1 MQANHIKTGHRGTP
15 NDLGSNPLNKK
26 IRLFAAIRKKG
37 REAAAAASTRGSPP
51 FICVTMG
58 DQNLT
63 TDEALYH
70 QLSQSLDS
78 EPVVLVASAGV
89 QKEGGGMV
97 NQDFVAVEFQAG
109 VWAVPIH
116 SGVTGFDG
124 VHQTVLARI
133 HRSLQR
139 AAPRCAH

>member
-1 MQANHIKTGHRGTP
+1 
-15 NDLGSNPLNKK
+15 
-26 IRLFAAIRKKG
+26 
-37 REAAAAASTRGSPP
+37 
-51 FICVTMG
+51 MG
-58 DQNLT
+58 DQNLST
-63 TDEALYH
+63 NEALH
-70 QLSQSLDS
+70 SPLSHSLNSDR
-78 EPVVLVASAGV
+78 VVLVASAGV
-89 QKEGGGMV
+89 QKKGVARV